1 MTVASIL
8 AAAVAVLPSDRMA
21 MADRL
26 LDKGDYARAKT
37 EYVAVKGAAGIP
49 EDEIIYRLA
58 ECDRLSGDSNEA
70 RMLYSELLNKYPLS
84 RHANR
89 SQLMKALL
97 SDGDEKINAL
107 RILDSDRVE
116 PAIRA
121 RALYNIG
128 ITLNDRNALKRCVE
142 VEPNGPYF
150 YYAKF
155 HASSLA
161 ADDPSAAV
169 RRTAIEDLWE
179 VYLKTTNEKLKKE
192 ALYSVALRSYKEKRY
207 DHSSRFFRAF
217 LKSYSDD
224 SRSALARNYAA
235 WSDYL
240 AGKYSDAASL
250 CGDGSTDETAY
261 LLAASAY
268 GAGDRD
274 KARGLMERYLEKYPA
289 GKFRKAVEL
298 PLARMSFEDAEK
310 SGDAVKMVET
320 ARRAVLIS
328 KSSFDKL
335 RLAWAYE
342 KNGRDNEAISEY
354 VAVAKDFSGTENA
367 LEALYRKALLDIKA
381 GRWSAAEMSLAE
393 MLSCDLKTA
402 REGEALYW
410 RGICAVRLGHES
422 KGSEY
427 LKAALKKSISLDSI
441 REAKLVLADIDF
453 KAGRIKEAR
462 EAYRQLVNEGATSRM
477 SAAKLYSVGQFLL
490 SGNGGEPHLEE
501 AKLCAR
507 AILAAAK
514 NSPEWK
520 QLAFDLLGRSE
531 EAGGELT
538 SAIGSYRQALAENV
552 CTERRRIAALN
563 LGILLCRSGES
574 SEAETVL
581 KEAVN
586 LNGGDSS
593 ARARAYLYLAKVRE
607 LVEDRQGARDYATV
621 VTALFNDPEI
631 VAEAQKILNSNSDES
646 K

>member
-8 AAAVAVLPSDRMA
+8 AVAVAVLPSDRMA

-70 RMLYSELLNKYPLS
+70 RRLYGELLNKYPLS
-84 RHANR
+84 RHAHR

-169 RRTAIEDLWE
+169 RRTAIEELWE
-179 VYLKTTNEKLKKE
+179 VYLKTKNEKLKKE

-224 SRSALARNYAA
+224 SRVSLARNYAA

-274 KARGLMERYLEKYPA
+274 KARGLMERYLERYPA

-320 ARRAVLIS
+320 ARRAALIS
-328 KSSFDKL
+328 KTSFDKL

-354 VAVAKDFSGTENA
+354 VAIAKDFSGTENA
-367 LEALYRKALLDIKA
+367 LEALYRKALLDIRA

-393 MLSCDLKTA
+393 MLSSGLKTA

-410 RGICAVRLGHES
+410 RGICAVRLGHET

-427 LKAALKKSISLDSI
+427 LKAALNKSISLDSI

-453 KAGRIKEAR
+453 KAGRIKESR
-462 EAYRQLVNEGATSRM
+462 EAYRQLVKEGATSRM

-507 AILAAAK
+507 AILAAAE

-552 CTERRRIAALN
+552 CTERRRTAALN

-586 LNGGDSS
+586 LNSGDSS
-593 ARARAYLYLAKVRE
+593 ARARAYLHLAKVRE

-631 VAEAQKILNSNSDES
+631 VAEAQKILNSNSDGS

>member
-58 ECDRLSGDSNEA
+58 ECDRLSGDSKEA
-70 RMLYSELLNKYPLS
+70 RRLYGELLNKYPLS
-84 RHANR
+84 RHAHR

-161 ADDPSAAV
+161 ADDPSATV

-224 SRSALARNYAA
+224 SRASLARSYAA

-274 KARGLMERYLEKYPA
+274 KARGLMEKYLERYPA

-298 PLARMSFEDAEK
+298 PLARMGFEDAEK

-320 ARRAVLIS
+320 ARRAALIS

-367 LEALYRKALLDIKA
+367 LEALYRKALLDIRA

-393 MLSCDLKTA
+393 TLSSGLKTA

-490 SGNGGEPHLEE
+490 SGNGGEPHLQE

-507 AILAAAK
+507 AILAAAE

-593 ARARAYLYLAKVRE
+593 ARARAYLHLAKVRE

-631 VAEAQKILNSNSDES
+631 VAEAQKILNSNSDGS

>member
-1 MTVASIL
+1 MIVSSIL

-58 ECDRLSGDSNEA
+58 ECDRLSGDSKEA
-70 RMLYSELLNKYPLS
+70 RRLYGELLNKYPLS
-84 RHANR
+84 RHAHR

-224 SRSALARNYAA
+224 SRADFARNYAA

-274 KARGLMERYLEKYPA
+274 KARGLMEKYLERYPT

-320 ARRAVLIS
+320 ARRAALIS

-367 LEALYRKALLDIKA
+367 LEALYRKALLDIRA

-393 MLSCDLKTA
+393 MLSSGLKTA

-490 SGNGGEPHLEE
+490 SGNGGEPHLQE

-507 AILAAAK
+507 AILAAAE

-593 ARARAYLYLAKVRE
+593 ARARAA
-607 LVEDRQGARDYATV
+607 AFA
-621 VTALFNDPEI
+621 
-631 VAEAQKILNSNSDES
+631 AQLGEGN
-646 K
+646 